1 MYSCFHK
8 HDWFFVVSNIGEV
21 KIEEELK
28 SSKFR
33 SSKHKAIVNVLFT
46 EAWINNRLRELFKNF
61 KITSQQYNV
70 LRILRGA
77 YPEFMNPKAIKE
89 VMIDKNP
96 DLTRLCD
103 RLLSL
108 GLIDRCINAENR
120 RMMDIQINQKG
131 LDMLEKMEPSIKNI
145 ENNLIGLTEEDAE
158 TLSQLL
164 DKLRD

>member
-1 MYSCFHK
+1 
-8 HDWFFVVSNIGEV
+8 V

-28 SSKFR
+28 SSKFG
-33 SSKHKAIVNVLFT
+33 SSKHKAIVNVMFT
-46 EAWINNRLRELFKNF
+46 EVWINNRLRAVFKNY
-61 KITSQQYNV
+61 KITPQQYNV

-77 YPEFMNPKAIKE
+77 YPEFMNPKAIKD

-103 RLLSL
+103 RLLSM
-108 GLIDRCINAENR
+108 GLIDRCINTENK

-131 LDMLEKMEPSIKNI
+131 LEMLEKMEPPIKNI
-145 ENNLIGLTEEDAE
+145 ENNLIGLTEEEAE